1 MRKRTSPPVGLD
13 IINIPTEAKLGF
25 SATAGSSA
33 VCNFANA
40 RSTCAMFLSN
50 SAVVPLRRAFCPFVT
65 YRRIHIAA
73 NMDETLIVPP
83 RTQWG
88 ER

>member
-40 RSTCAMFLSN
+40 RST
-50 SAVVPLRRAFCPFVT
+50 LRDVS
-65 YRRIHIAA
+65 
-73 NMDETLIVPP
+73 V
-83 RTQWG
+83 
-88 ER
+88 

>member
-1 MRKRTSPPVGLD
+1 VYRTTFCAEAYEPAKSTATEMRKRTSPPVGLD

-40 RSTCAMFLSN
+40 RST
-50 SAVVPLRRAFCPFVT
+50 LRDVS
-65 YRRIHIAA
+65 
-73 NMDETLIVPP
+73 V
-83 RTQWG
+83 
-88 ER
+88 